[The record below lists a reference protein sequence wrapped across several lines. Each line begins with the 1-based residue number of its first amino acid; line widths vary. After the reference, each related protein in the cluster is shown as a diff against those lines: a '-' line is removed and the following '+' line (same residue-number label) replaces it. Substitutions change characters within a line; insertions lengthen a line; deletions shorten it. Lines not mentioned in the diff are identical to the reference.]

1 DSSSGD
7 RDAAIVKFGPDGDLV
22 WARAAL
28 GADGGQRPHV
38 VAAAEDGSAFVAGHH
53 GLPDTA
59 EAALVMRVAADGTLL
74 WQRALVGNGDVGAS
88 IFSGMA
94 DPSGGVVLAGTVGD
108 YQDEV
113 DAFIVKVDASGEI
126 VWQRSWGVPGSPDRA

>member
-1 DSSSGD
+1 M
-7 RDAAIVKFGPDGDLV
+7 
-22 WARAAL
+22 
-28 GADGGQRPHV
+28 